1 MTRKAELFI
10 DISDFEGISDIK
22 PSYLQIAKELEFIPQ
37 DGIYALP
44 YAANCAGILYNK
56 AMFRENGWVL
66 Y

>member
-1 MTRKAELFI
+1 M

-22 PSYLQIAKELEFIPQ
+22 PSYLQIAKELEFISQ

-44 YAANCAGILYNK
+44 YAANCTGILYNK